1 MNISRL
7 LLQARAELSLTLR
20 NGEQLLLTFVIPLVL
35 LGFFGSVDVLPLDAW
50 RDPLDVL
57 VPGVLAVAVMSSAMV
72 SLGIATGFERSYRV
86 LKLLGTT
93 PLRRSELVA
102 AKAVSVFAVEVV
114 QAVLLVALGLALGWR
129 PHDGRAV
136 LVIPA
141 VLLGSLAFA
150 GIGLLLA
157 GSLRA
162 EVNLAAQNGLYL
174 LLLLGGG
181 ALIPA
186 SELPRAA
193 EAVAGILPSHALAK
207 AMEASLSGLGGS
219 AISHWAV
226 LAAWAVVAPVLAAR
240 RFRWW

>member
-1 MNISRL
+1 VNISRVF
-7 LLQARAELSLTLR
+7 LQARSELSLTLR
-20 NGEQLLLTFVIPLVL
+20 NGEQLLLTFIIPLVL

-50 RDPLDVL
+50 RNPLDVL
-57 VPGVLAVAVMSSAMV
+57 VPGVLTVAVMSSAMV

-93 PLRRSELVA
+93 PLRRGELVA
-102 AKAVSVFAVEVV
+102 AKAASVFAVEVV
-114 QAVLLVALGLALGWR
+114 QAVLLVALGLVLGWR
-129 PHDGRAV
+129 PGGGQIL
-136 LVIPA
+136 LVVPA

-162 EVNLAAQNGLYL
+162 EVNLAAQNALYL

-193 EAVAGILPSHALAK
+193 EAVAGVLPSHALARVL
-207 AMEASLSGLGGS
+207 EAGLSGLDAGS
-219 AISHWAV
+219 GSHWMV
-226 LAAWAVVAPVLAAR
+226 LAAWAVAAPVVAAR

>member
-1 MNISRL
+1 
-7 LLQARAELSLTLR
+7 
-20 NGEQLLLTFVIPLVL
+20 
-35 LGFFGSVDVLPLDAW
+35 
-50 RDPLDVL
+50 
-57 VPGVLAVAVMSSAMV
+57 MV

-93 PLRRSELVA
+93 PLRRGELVT
-102 AKAVSVFAVEVV
+102 AKAISVFAVEVV

-129 PHDGRAV
+129 PGGGAVV
-136 LVIPA
+136 LVVPA

-186 SELPRAA
+186 SELPSAA
-193 EAVAGILPSHALAK
+193 EAVAGALPSHALAR
-207 AMEASLSGLGGS
+207 ALEASLSGLDGS
-219 AISHWAV
+219 ATQHWAV
-226 LAAWAVVAPVLAAR
+226 LAAWAIAAPALAAR